1 MRVFCNRLAHTQAQP
16 VEPYRLLKLV
26 LALLLAALRLWRA
39 LSLSLCLH
47 IPSEKKKK
55 KVLTS
60 WSYRSFI
67 NEEALGINR
76 STCSFGVLRE
86 THS

>member
-26 LALLLAALRLWRA
+26 LALLLAAMC
-39 LSLSLCLH
+39 SLALH
-47 IPSEKKKK
+47 ILSEKKRE

-60 WSYRSFI
+60 WSYHSFI

-76 STCSFGVLRE
+76 STCSFGILTE

>member
-26 LALLLAALRLWRA
+26 LASLLAAMWLCA
-39 LSLSLCLH
+39 LSHYTFFLG
-47 IPSEKKKK
+47 KK

-60 WSYRSFI
+60 WSYHSFI

-76 STCSFGVLRE
+76 STCSFGILRE